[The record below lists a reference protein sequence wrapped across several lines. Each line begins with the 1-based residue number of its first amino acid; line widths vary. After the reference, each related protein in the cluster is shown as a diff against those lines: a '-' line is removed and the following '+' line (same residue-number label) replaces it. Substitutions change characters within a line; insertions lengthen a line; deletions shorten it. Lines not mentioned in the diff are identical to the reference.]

1 MEAVRIEAKVQ
12 PNGRVVLNG
21 LPFEEGKEVE
31 ILIFETNGKQT
42 EPKSNPLK
50 GSVLKYDDP
59 FEPAAAIDDWEALK

>member
-12 PNGRVVLNG
+12 SNGRVILND
-21 LPFEEGKEVE
+21 LPFEEGKDVE
-31 ILIFETNGKQT
+31 IIVFETNGKQT

-59 FEPAAAIDDWEALK
+59 FEPAVPIEDWEALR